1 MGKSEYYSPTLIEGE
16 SEQPQIIIDA
26 MVLYGLLLRA
36 EMMMTKVDRMRY
48 ANRAIEQILDVIREF
63 YLAYDFEDDREIHL
77 KRMCANI
84 GVFLITMRIIAERN
98 IICVMPKE
106 GCGCATPDSVKR
118 QMMEHLAKLDE
129 GATRWRKSF
138 MKAKSKDRG
147 TTGIR
152 R

>member
-1 MGKSEYYSPTLIEGE
+1 MGKSEFYAPRLIDGE

-26 MVLYGLLLRA
+26 MALYGLLLRA

-84 GVFLITMRIIAERN
+84 GVFLMTMRIIAERN
-98 IICVMPKE
+98 VICVTPKE
-106 GCGCATPDSVKR
+106 NSDFATPDGIKR
-118 QMMEHLAKLDE
+118 QIVEHLAKLDE
-129 GATRWRKSF
+129 GATKWRKSF
-138 MKAKSKDRG
+138 MKSKTRGKG

-152 R
+152 

>member
-26 MVLYGLLLRA
+26 MALYGLLLRA

-48 ANRAIEQILDVIREF
+48 ANRAIGQILDVVREF

-84 GVFLITMRIIAERN
+84 GVFLMTMRIIAERN

-106 GCGCATPDSVKR
+106 NFDCTSPDSVKR
-118 QMMEHLAKLDE
+118 QIMEHLAKLDE

-138 MKAKSKDRG
+138 MKTKSKGRG

-152 R
+152 